1 MPLPIRNRLK
11 ACALAA
17 GLVSCLACP
26 LALAQGSGAP
36 TAMARNEPPLTYY
49 STTNGH
55 VDRTL
60 IARSRRAGGPR
71 LPHTP
76 AQRRAGGIGGIA
88 AEPGLVWKLGPQVD
102 RPISSRDPL
111 SAGTWSAGVAS
122 VAIAVE
128 GVRLYGA
135 LPSERCALAGGVD
148 RGSAN
153 AILIQPFL
161 NYNLVDGWY
170 LTSVPVINAD
180 WSAPPGQRWTVPV
193 GGGIGRIARIRDM
206 PLSFQAGYYYNVE
219 RPDGG
224 PDWALSF
231 QLRLLF
237 PG

>member
-1 MPLPIRNRLK
+1 MPLPIGNRFV
-11 ACALAA
+11 AGALVA
-17 GLVSCLACP
+17 GLLSCLAGSVAFAQDARVQSTAARSEP
-26 LALAQGSGAP
+26 LLAA
-36 TAMARNEPPLTYY
+36 Y
-49 STTNGH
+49 STSLHT
-55 VDRTL
+55 DRTL
-60 IARSRRAGGPR
+60 IARSLRPGAVQP
-71 LPHTP
+71 LHMP
-76 AQRRAGGIGGIA
+76 AQQRVAGIGGLTG
-88 AEPGLVWKLGPQVD
+88 EPGLVWKLGPQVV
-102 RPISSRDPL
+102 RPASSRDPL
-111 SAGTWSAGVAS
+111 TAGTWSAGVAS
-122 VAIAVE
+122 VALAVE

-153 AILIQPFL
+153 AVVVQPFV
-161 NYNLVDGWY
+161 NYNLLDGWY

-180 WSAPPGQRWTVPV
+180 WTAPPGQRWTVPV